1 MCGRFVFYATK
12 DDVEEMF
19 HVREIQSSLS
29 SNYNVAPTEK
39 IPVIVDD
46 EVVDMTWGMQVDKF
60 QVINTRA
67 ESMEKPFF
75 KQMKHCIILAN
86 GFYEWKDKVPYYIT
100 VKNRKLFGFAG
111 ICKEGTVSIITT
123 DANEVV
129 KDMHERM
136 PVIIERGKES
146 EWLNNEKEKE
156 INIQDISTKEEM
168 STLQVSNKV
177 NSVKYKSPDCIEPER
192 KLSDF

>member
-39 IPVIVDD
+39 VPVIVDD

-60 QVINTRA
+60 QTINTRA
-67 ESMEKPFF
+67 ESMEKPYF

-86 GFYEWKDKVPYYIT
+86 GFYEWRDKVPYYIT
-100 VKNRKLFGFAG
+100 VKNRNLFGFAG
-111 ICKEGTVSIITT
+111 ICKEGAVSIITT
-123 DANEVV
+123 DANELV
-129 KDMHERM
+129 KNMHDRM
-136 PVIIERGKES
+136 PIIIERGKES
-146 EWLNNEKEKE
+146 EWLNSEKD
-156 INIQDISTKEEM
+156 IDIQNISTKEEM
-168 STLQVSNKV
+168 SALQVSNKV

>member
-39 IPVIVDD
+39 VPVIVDD

-60 QVINTRA
+60 QTINTRA
-67 ESMEKPFF
+67 ESMEKPYF
-75 KQMKHCIILAN
+75 KQMKHCIVLAN
-86 GFYEWKDKVPYYIT
+86 GFYEWKNKVPYYIT
-100 VKNRKLFGFAG
+100 VKNRNLFGFAG
-111 ICKEGTVSIITT
+111 ICKEGAVSIITT
-123 DANEVV
+123 DANELL
-129 KDMHERM
+129 KNMHDRM
-136 PVIIERGKES
+136 PIIIERGKES
-146 EWLNNEKEKE
+146 EWLNSEKEKD
-156 INIQDISTKEEM
+156 IDIQDISTKEEM
-168 STLQVSNKV
+168 SALQVSSKV